1 MSKSDSRVGDVTGWA
16 TLYVVD
22 ALVLW
27 ADDRSANLGVRALGQ
42 GTAALIGSVW
52 PGSQVTFHNYG
63 SGTAPVRVGSLRD
76 SLRERVT
83 GKAGLIPW
91 LQQFD
96 LIVDTRAG
104 DSFSDIYGLERLSVM
119 TLLADQV
126 SRSGSPLVL
135 GPQTV
140 GPFSGVTS
148 RAMARRSLRQA
159 DVVMTRDSLSASVAG
174 SLGRAPDVVTTDVVF
189 ALPVPVVD
197 KTKDV
202 VLNVSGLLWQDSPH
216 VPAETYRRVVTGIAR
231 RLVSEGRG
239 VTLMPHV
246 LDSPNA
252 DNDVAVLPQV
262 VEMIGVDVDVAVPAS
277 LDEVR
282 MIVASANLTIGSR
295 MHACLN
301 SLSVGTPAIP
311 LAYSQKFAPLLDDL
325 GWGHTIDLRSEVDP
339 TPLVADLAAAD
350 LSAGVATVRANA
362 DAALL
367 GAVAALSAVR

>member
-1 MSKSDSRVGDVTGWA
+1 
-16 TLYVVD
+16 
-22 ALVLW
+22 
-27 ADDRSANLGVRALGQ
+27 
-42 GTAALIGSVW
+42 
-52 PGSQVTFHNYG
+52 
-63 SGTAPVRVGSLRD
+63 
-76 SLRERVT
+76 
-83 GKAGLIPW
+83 
-91 LQQFD
+91 
-96 LIVDTRAG
+96 
-104 DSFSDIYGLERLSVM
+104 M

-189 ALPVPVVD
+189 ALLPVPVVD

-252 DNDVAVLPQV
+252 DND
-262 VEMIGVDVDVAVPAS
+262 I
-277 LDEVR
+277 
-282 MIVASANLTIGSR
+282 SR
-295 MHACLN
+295 PP
-301 SLSVGTPAIP
+301 SGGR
-311 LAYSQKFAPLLDDL
+311 DD
-325 GWGHTIDLRSEVDP
+325 R
-339 TPLVADLAAAD
+339 
-350 LSAGVATVRANA
+350 R
-362 DAALL
+362 
-367 GAVAALSAVR
+367 